1 MLLNKTELL
10 TKELNTFK
18 LLQSSSNES
27 QDYIKRNT
35 DLKSIVIFTEQ
46 MSEIV
51 SLFRR
56 EGFIIEL
63 DTTIKYPLELF
74 NTLYKNWKN
83 DTTLIIDRNDF
94 FRRIQWNTIESEI
107 LSNLHRQWEEYIN
120 NRKPSINR
128 ETLDAFELIPDF
140 ERVVKTLKEKLELL
154 EEYKSSL
161 PSDSNKFQLVLST
174 AAEMKNLMAK
184 LDSKNIPDSVKNF
197 LNKAGN
203 IGVDLS
209 EITTEVLDWLKE
221 NKLIHLCQVKFK
233 K

>member
-83 DTTLIIDRNDF
+83 DTTLIIDQIGRASC
-94 FRRIQWNTIESEI
+94 R
-107 LSNLHRQWEEYIN
+107 
-120 NRKPSINR
+120 
-128 ETLDAFELIPDF
+128 
-140 ERVVKTLKEKLELL
+140 ERVFRAV
-154 EEYKSSL
+154 
-161 PSDSNKFQLVLST
+161 
-174 AAEMKNLMAK
+174 
-184 LDSKNIPDSVKNF
+184 
-197 LNKAGN
+197 
-203 IGVDLS
+203 
-209 EITTEVLDWLKE
+209 
-221 NKLIHLCQVKFK
+221 
-233 K
+233 